1 MYLEPPGGHSE
12 LMTKRFF
19 YIFSKLNY
27 RWYIFPGTMVQ
38 WTHLFL
44 LFDSLSGRFVLSER
58 PSWHLLHF
66 VDCLAISSCC
76 RISCSAGSFFT
87 FSCDTDE
94 FLPRHRPSR
103 DPLNIEDFIKVIHLL
118 NASFVND
125 FVAF

>member
-1 MYLEPPGGHSE
+1 
-12 LMTKRFF
+12 
-19 YIFSKLNY
+19 
-27 RWYIFPGTMVQ
+27 MVQ

-44 LFDSLSGRFVLSER
+44 LFDSSSGRFVLLER

-66 VDCLAISSCC
+66 VDYLAISSCC

-94 FLPRHRPSR
+94 FLSRHRPSR
-103 DPLNIEDFIKVIHLL
+103 DPLNIEDFIKVIHFL

-125 FVAF
+125 FVVF